1 MSLPVSSKVAGDLST
16 GPDSII
22 VECTAG
28 EAITAGQVVMDDV
41 AITDIALVG
50 KQVKI
55 GTGRIQGVAIN
66 SAASGGIVRVLKRG
80 FVTGIKTDGSVVV
93 ATPMLAPDGTD
104 AVKTATASTIQTVG
118 FALADDSSTTSGL
131 CYIDC
136 L

>member
-1 MSLPVSSKVAGDLST
+1 MALPVFLRVAGDLSV

-41 AITDIALVG
+41 AITNILLVG
-50 KQVKI
+50 QQVKI
-55 GTGRIQGVAIN
+55 GTGRIQGVALN
-66 SAASGGIVRVLKRG
+66 TAASGAVVRVLKRG

-118 FALADDSSTTSGL
+118 FALADDVGSVSGL

-136 L
+136 M